1 MASGLQPG
9 MLSTSQPI
17 LDPVPSPTMTQNP
30 SGGLPGRS
38 KDYNCTSS
46 GAFATNGPAEAAPYD
61 PLIGKKVWT
70 RWPEDNHFYEAVITD
85 YNRVEMKPGN
95 GSTSKRKTFSLDHMA
110 LLLHKCLKAKALKP
124 GKQLHARLL
133 VTGTDMEVLSLSSK
147 LVGVYAVCGDM
158 KSSGFV
164 FERIKN
170 PNVFAVNWM
179 VLASA
184 FNGHFKEAIGLVD
197 MYCKCGNVSYARKVF
212 DRMIERD
219 VASWTSMICGYCN
232 VGKNEEAL
240 GLFERMKMEGL
251 QPNEFTWNVMITTFA
266 RRGDIRAAF
275 TLFGRMTKGG
285 LLPDLVTWN
294 TIISGFAQSH
304 CPCEAFNLFRH
315 MFVSGIKP
323 NHVTV
328 TGLLPACGLTGFVRM
343 GREIHCMIYR
353 LGLDV
358 NVFIA
363 SALIDMY
370 SKCGSVRD
378 ARNVFHNIP
387 CKNAASWNALIGCY
401 GKHGMV
407 ESAVKMF
414 ERMLEEG
421 VQANDTTLTCVLSA
435 CSHGG
440 YVEEGLRI
448 FRSMKQ
454 RYGIEGAKEHYA
466 CVVDMLCRAG
476 RIVEAYELVKEMPFG
491 VTDSIIGAFFNG
503 CKVHGRKDLAKLMG
517 EQILKMEL
525 KRPGGFV
532 TLSNIYAADGEWE
545 AVENVRNTMKKK
557 KIHKKPGFSCEQIGV
572 FLGE

>member
-1 MASGLQPG
+1 
-9 MLSTSQPI
+9 
-17 LDPVPSPTMTQNP
+17 
-30 SGGLPGRS
+30 
-38 KDYNCTSS
+38 
-46 GAFATNGPAEAAPYD
+46 
-61 PLIGKKVWT
+61 
-70 RWPEDNHFYEAVITD
+70 
-85 YNRVEMKPGN
+85 
-95 GSTSKRKTFSLDHMA
+95 MA
-110 LLLHKCLKAKALKP
+110 LLLQKCLRAKALKP
-124 GKQLHARLL
+124 GKQLHAWFL
-133 VTGTDMEVLSLSSK
+133 VTGTDMEALSLSSK
-147 LVGVYAVCGDM
+147 LVGMYAGCGDM
-158 KSSGFV
+158 KSSGSM
-164 FERIKN
+164 FERIKT

-184 FNGHFKEAIGLVD
+184 FNGYFKEAIGYFSLISESINLCNKFTFSVVLKACVGLMDLNKGKEVHAVVNKLCLETDVNVGNSLID
-197 MYCKCGNVSYARKVF
+197 MYWKCGNGSYARKVF
-212 DRMIERD
+212 DRMTERD

-232 VGKNEEAL
+232 VGKIEEAL
-240 GLFERMKMEGL
+240 GLFERMKLEGL

-275 TLFGRMTKGG
+275 ALFGRMTKGG

-294 TIISGFAQSH
+294 TVISGFAQSH
-304 CPCEAFNLFRH
+304 CPSEAFNLFRH
-315 MFVSGIKP
+315 MLVSGIKP

-328 TGLLPACGLTGFVRM
+328 TGLLPACGLTGSIRK
-343 GREIHCMIYR
+343 GREIHCLIYR

-358 NVFIA
+358 NVFVT

-370 SKCGSVRD
+370 SKCGSMRD

-387 CKNAASWNALIGCY
+387 SKNAASWNALIGCY

-407 ESAVKMF
+407 ESAIKMF
-414 ERMLEEG
+414 ERMQEEG

-448 FRSMKQ
+448 FRSMKE

-476 RIVEAYELVKEMPFG
+476 RVAEAYGLVKEMPFG
-491 VTDSIIGAFFNG
+491 VTDSIAGAFFNG

-517 EQILKMEL
+517 EQIHKMEV

-545 AVENVRNTMKKK
+545 AVENVRKVMKEK
-557 KIHKKPGFSCEQIGV
+557 KIHKQPGFSREQIVGIRK
-572 FLGE
+572 L